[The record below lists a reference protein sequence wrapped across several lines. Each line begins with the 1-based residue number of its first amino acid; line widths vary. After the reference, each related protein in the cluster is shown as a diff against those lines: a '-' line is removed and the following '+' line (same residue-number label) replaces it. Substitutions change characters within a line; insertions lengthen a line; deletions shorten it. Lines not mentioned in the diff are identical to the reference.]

1 MKVGKRC
8 FNLANC
14 EPSVGCEKWGD
25 SDMAEPISSIKT
37 RCSNMP
43 GCIAIS
49 CQGPDV
55 YGDCLNHWMIS
66 TSCDESTMEDDTNWS
81 VYLSNPGTLF
91 YMIDFL

>member
-14 EPSVGCEKWGD
+14 EPSVGCEKYGD
-25 SDMAEPISSIKT
+25 AGMPTSIGVIKT
-37 RCSNMP
+37 RCSLMP

-49 CQGPDV
+49 CEDY
-55 YGDCLNHWMIS
+55 YGDCMSHWMIS
-66 TSCDESTMEDDTNWS
+66 TSCDESTMEDDANWS
-81 VYLSNPGTLF
+81 VYLSNPGRLF